1 LLTRLQCLR
10 LFIGRTLEVH
20 AKPKNGD
27 EDAGYAGGNVLRR
40 LQALVARK
48 LLDPGIVARYLGH
61 NGSAVHELILRLN
74 DGDRRRCSTCASGKC
89 RGA

>member
-40 LQALVARK
+40 LQALVARSCWTLA
-48 LLDPGIVARYLGH
+48 LLLVT
-61 NGSAVHELILRLN
+61 SAMIAVQSMN
-74 DGDRRRCSTCASGKC
+74 
-89 RGA
+89 